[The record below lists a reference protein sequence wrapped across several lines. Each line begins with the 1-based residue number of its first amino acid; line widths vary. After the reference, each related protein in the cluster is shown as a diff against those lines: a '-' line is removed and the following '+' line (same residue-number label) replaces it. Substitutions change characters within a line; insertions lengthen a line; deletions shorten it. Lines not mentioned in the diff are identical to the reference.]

1 MGKFTLEIDYRE
13 KCLKEYFEQKSYCN
27 IVNLTL
33 GDIIL
38 KYDNNIILLI
48 ERKTAAD
55 LAASIRDG
63 RHNEHKYR
71 LLNPPTKITKFANIK
86 SKLKL
91 SIK

>member
-38 KYDNNIILLI
+38 KYDNNKNCI
-48 ERKTAAD
+48 
-55 LAASIRDG
+55 
-63 RHNEHKYR
+63 Y
-71 LLNPPTKITKFANIK
+71 
-86 SKLKL
+86 
-91 SIK
+91 

>member
-13 KCLKEYFEQKSYCN
+13 KCLKEYFESKSYCN

-63 RHNEHKYR
+63 RHKEQKYR
-71 LLNPPTKITKFANIK
+71 SKRPYTRIRRNNK
-86 SKLKL
+86 SSPNKT
-91 SIK
+91 I